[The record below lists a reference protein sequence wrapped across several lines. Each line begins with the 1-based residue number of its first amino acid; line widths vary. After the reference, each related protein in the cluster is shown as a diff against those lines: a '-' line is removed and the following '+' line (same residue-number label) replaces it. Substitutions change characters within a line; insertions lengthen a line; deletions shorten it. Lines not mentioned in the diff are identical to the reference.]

1 MVKPEYKYSDLT
13 EVIIGCCIKVH
24 TALGSGFPEYIYQR
38 ALDIELR
45 KTSLSVEREKEQAVY
60 YETHFIGNRRVDF
73 LINKLITVELKA
85 VSELDNSHLNKAL
98 NYLEAFGLEIGLLIN
113 FGSPKL
119 QFKRIIN
126 NKAKETK

>member
-1 MVKPEYKYSDLT
+1 MIKPEYKYSEIT
-13 EVIIGCCIKVH
+13 EIIIGCSIKVH
-24 TALGSGFPEYIYQR
+24 NALGPGFPEYIYQR

-45 KTSLSVEREKEQAVY
+45 KTQLEVEREKEQAVY

-73 LINKLITVELKA
+73 LINKLITDELKA

-113 FGSPKL
+113 FGAPKL
-119 QFKRIIN
+119 QFKRLIN
-126 NKAKETK
+126 NKAGKSV